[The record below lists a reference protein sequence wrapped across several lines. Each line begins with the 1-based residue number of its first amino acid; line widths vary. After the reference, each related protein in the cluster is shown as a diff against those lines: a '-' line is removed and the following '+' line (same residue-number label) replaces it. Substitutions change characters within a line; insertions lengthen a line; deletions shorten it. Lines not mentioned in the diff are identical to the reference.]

1 MPGCRV
7 LQIVLRKRGIPPEGN
22 GKFSW
27 EGGIFYWCR
36 NLTRSDFD
44 IQTFFKNK
52 NIILLTLNLEVW
64 SQNENVIEKMN
75 TANNEVFFGLYL
87 KIVNEPLV
95 GESTGGIFPVAG
107 GGKSKY
113 AASWGGGTPLSPP
126 PPSPNS
132 PSMEHCE
139 MWNYKPLFNIEAG
152 EVCSR
157 QEEFVICVCRFAES
171 FCSSA

>member
-107 GGKSKY
+107 GGKGKY
-113 AASWGGGTPLSPP
+113 AAS
-126 PPSPNS
+126 
-132 PSMEHCE
+132 
-139 MWNYKPLFNIEAG
+139 
-152 EVCSR
+152 
-157 QEEFVICVCRFAES
+157 
-171 FCSSA
+171 